1 MKMKKYLKF
10 KAGFSLMEILVVLF
24 IVSTA
29 LLGILSL
36 IIQNIKVQN
45 INRNNL
51 IASSLS
57 QEGIELIRQIRDDN
71 WQNGLAY
78 DYGLADN
85 YYRVDYRTNELFPVS
100 WPKETAL
107 YLKDGFYVH
116 QYSADGVLEPTIFSR
131 RIAIS
136 KLTSEIGQPLQ
147 VRSIVSWTDHSRPAH
162 YELQTLLYDW
172 R

>member
-1 MKMKKYLKF
+1 MKIKKNLKL

-71 WQNGLAY
+71 WQNGFAY

-85 YYRVDYRTNELFPVS
+85 YYRVDYRTNELYPVS
-100 WPKETAL
+100 TPEETSL

-116 QYSADGVLEPTIFSR
+116 KNNTDGTLEATTFSR
-131 RIAIS
+131 RIGIV
-136 KLTSEIGQPLQ
+136 KLQAEIGQPLQ
-147 VRSIVSWTDHSRPAH
+147 IRSIVSWMDHNRPAH
-162 YELQTLLYDW
+162 YELQTLLYNW